1 MKKNKFN
8 IGQIVIVIDGKKI
21 KEKQVLEIDGTGD
34 EISYELG
41 DPPANKTTIRGH
53 FSDVFAKEYMP
64 STFWGRNTGI
74 HGFQYGDNRI
84 RSAGAPSVLVYDDLD
99 SDTYLESEIFTS
111 EDEFRKTVTIEKYP
125 IEKTK
130 AERLEDFKNA
140 VSKISSDDT
149 HKIESLFKEFQAVK

>member
-41 DPPANKTTIRGH
+41 DPPAKKTTVKAH
-53 FSDVFAKEYMP
+53 FCDVFAREYMQDP
-64 STFWGRNTGI
+64 VFGRSGLMEAFPPRGRGI
-74 HGFQYGDNRI
+74 RNA
-84 RSAGAPSVLVYDDLD
+84 SKPPVLVFDDLD
-99 SDTYLESEIFTS
+99 SDTYLESEIFTT

-130 AERLEDFKNA
+130 AERLAEFKDA
-140 VSKISSDDT
+140 VSKISNDDT
-149 HKIESLFKEFQAVK
+149 HKIESLVKEFQTIK